1 MSADFYLSI
10 WLLVLVVAL
19 PNAWVLKVAN
29 RWEPSLFDFKFP
41 VVTALIAGVVAFAI
55 YYLLVSFLLT
65 ALFGPF
71 GVFGVLALVCFL
83 VSWVFVYVLNKA
95 PINGKKKLFYSAFL
109 ALCCLL
115 VSALMLFMSFLLIMG

>member
-29 RWEPSLFDFKFP
+29 RWEPNLFDFKFP

-55 YYLLVSFLLT
+55 YYLLITTFLEPL
-65 ALFGPF
+65 F
-71 GVFGVLALVCFL
+71 GVFGGLALVCFL
-83 VSWVFVYVLNKA
+83 VSWVFVYVFNKA